1 LIRIAPTF
9 LAVVALPLSAAVAQ
23 DQVGV
28 TQISSSRAVVLS
40 PVAPPKT
47 TQAPEQLSSGDD
59 SRQSGTQLAPP
70 GTSREPTSQVAKA
83 GRSAQPPES
92 LSTPEEGRTGAIDP
106 VTGHD
111 RCDPANKEQA
121 KTLKCI
127 KVIENRAAQY
137 ARPSPTRLSPEQKL
151 LIDRQL
157 QAREESLADATHRLA
172 TSGDADNSLDGM
184 GVASIVLEQGSKP
197 TEPEEKGPDPQQDPA
212 VQAILTILNAPPPPN

>member
-1 LIRIAPTF
+1 MRIAPTF
-9 LAVVALPLSAAVAQ
+9 LVLVAFPLSTAMAQ
-23 DQVGV
+23 DRVDV
-28 TQISSSRAVVLS
+28 TQISSSRATILS

-70 GTSREPTSQVAKA
+70 GTSREPTSQVARA
-83 GRSAQPPES
+83 TRSAQPPES
-92 LSTPEEGRTGAIDP
+92 LSTPEQGRTGAIDP

-111 RCDPANKEQA
+111 RCDPANKAQA
-121 KTLKCI
+121 KTLKCT

-172 TSGDADNSLDGM
+172 TSGDSDNSLDSM
-184 GVASIVLEQGSKP
+184 GIASIVLDQGTRP
-197 TEPEEKGPDPQQDPA
+197 REPEKKEPDPQQDPA
-212 VQAILTILNAPPPPN
+212 VQAILTVLNAAPPQN